1 MKILIQNSQDERV
14 IGLGQSI
21 KNHEILTFDPN
32 IAVYNLIQNFNP
44 DIIVFEEDDNLKDSD
59 IEYAKHDYPD
69 IKFVL
74 IRDEPHQRIRNI
86 KEELFDFIFD
96 KSSDLPEDME
106 HVSNPHRRKLK
117 YLINQDLV
125 CNGHYKNEYDSEF
138 VLFTDHLES
147 EDREFMDCLNWLGD
161 TYKLKI
167 YGPIKVNSPYY
178 LGNPNK
184 DEYKDIIASS
194 KCIVMYTNVWFDSAY
209 ANSKVPIIFSE
220 NFIND
225 VKETYNDDF
234 EIDTNQKTCNKYYKR
249 YNELSEYFLG
259 CLGVPCRW

>member
-32 IAVYNLIQNFNP
+32 IAVYNLIENFNQ
-44 DIIVFEEDDNLKDSD
+44 DIVVFEEGSNLKDTD

-74 IRDEPHQRIRNI
+74 IKDEPQETIRDI

-96 KSSDLPEDME
+96 KSTDLPEDME
-106 HVSNPHRRKLK
+106 HVGNPDRRKLK
-117 YLINQDLV
+117 YLVNEDLV
-125 CNGHYKNEYDSEF
+125 CGGEYKYEYDSEF
-138 VLFTDHLES
+138 VLFTDHLLNQ
-147 EDREFMDCLNWLGD
+147 DKQFMDCLNWLGD
-161 TYKLKI
+161 TYRLKI
-167 YGPIKVNSPYY
+167 YGPIKVDSPYY

-184 DEYKDIIASS
+184 DEYKNIIASS

-209 ANSKVPIIFSE
+209 VNGKIPIIFSE

-225 VKETYNDDF
+225 VKENYNNDF
-234 EIDTNQKTCNKYYKR
+234 EIPIKQRTCNKYYKR
-249 YNELSEYFLG
+249 YNQLSEYFLG
-259 CLGVPCRW
+259 CLGVPCQ

>member
-106 HVSNPHRRKLK
+106 RNPHRRKLK

-209 ANSKVPIIFSE
+209 ANSKVPIIFS
-220 NFIND
+220 NTTKDI
-225 VKETYNDDF
+225 
-234 EIDTNQKTCNKYYKR
+234 TNYQNI
-249 YNELSEYFLG
+249 F
-259 CLGVPCRW
+259 